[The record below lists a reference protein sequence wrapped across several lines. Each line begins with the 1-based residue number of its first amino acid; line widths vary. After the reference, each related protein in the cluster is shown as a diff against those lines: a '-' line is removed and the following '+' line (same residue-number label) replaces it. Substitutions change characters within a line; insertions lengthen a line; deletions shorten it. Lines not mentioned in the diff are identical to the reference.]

1 MARDA
6 AAATPRTGRGLFA
19 FRRNPQNDPIR
30 NDLGELL
37 RLAGPVVLARLG
49 IMTMGLTD
57 AIVVGRFSAVQ
68 LSYHDLGWAPTS
80 VVLTM
85 AVGLLIGV
93 QVMTARY
100 IGEGRRADTGAVL
113 LRGLVYAFWIGM
125 VSALAIFFLG
135 PLFLHALGLEK
146 DLADGATHALRV
158 FAWSLPTYLV
168 SVAATFYLEALSKP
182 QPGMWAM
189 WGANAANLVLN
200 LLLVPGVFG
209 LPAMGAVGAAWA
221 TFGARLV
228 LMIWILAYIARMP
241 EARALG
247 VFRKPVNDKADA
259 VAQRKVGYGAGAS
272 YFVEAGAFAGMNIV
286 AGWLGELAVAGWAIV
301 LNVAAVIFMAPLGL
315 ATATAVLVGRAYGA
329 RDRGGVVR
337 GGVLGFGVAAV
348 VGLVVALIVWPTAP
362 LIARVYTTDPAV
374 IAMTAAALVLCCL
387 FFVADGVQVV
397 VAQALRARGDIW
409 VPTATH
415 VLSYAVVMGPLGWW
429 LAHPMGMSLDGIV
442 WGVIVASL
450 MSAGLLLGRFA
461 MLARSL

>member
-68 LSYHDLGWAPTS
+68 LSYHALGWAPTS

-200 LLLVPGVFG
+200 LLLVPGVSSSSGWFESPEFG
-209 LPAMGAVGAAWA
+209 MGAYECTVAK
-221 TFGARLV
+221 
-228 LMIWILAYIARMP
+228 
-241 EARALG
+241 AL
-247 VFRKPVNDKADA
+247 
-259 VAQRKVGYGAGAS
+259 S
-272 YFVEAGAFAGMNIV
+272 ET
-286 AGWLGELAVAGWAIV
+286 GWLAS
-301 LNVAAVIFMAPLGL
+301 
-315 ATATAVLVGRAYGA
+315 
-329 RDRGGVVR
+329 
-337 GGVLGFGVAAV
+337 
-348 VGLVVALIVWPTAP
+348 
-362 LIARVYTTDPAV
+362 
-374 IAMTAAALVLCCL
+374 
-387 FFVADGVQVV
+387 VQP
-397 VAQALRARGDIW
+397 
-409 VPTATH
+409 VP
-415 VLSYAVVMGPLGWW
+415 
-429 LAHPMGMSLDGIV
+429 
-442 WGVIVASL
+442 
-450 MSAGLLLGRFA
+450 SAGHGALSRWSKTRMGRP
-461 MLARSL
+461 LES